1 MTDPTYNAESH
12 HTPESRERDARFVGH
27 EVKADTSKEAVERW
41 QPHSEYEPDEFCM
54 LAQNDGDWV
63 RFDDYSALLAERDSL
78 REEAEGAHAV
88 IAVERAEAL
97 KLREENERLREEN
110 EIRSQSAALALGEI
124 TALRQDVAALRFALR
139 SIANEATW
147 PDALMSDKDIARA
160 ALKGEQP

>member
-1 MTDPTYNAESH
+1 
-12 HTPESRERDARFVGH
+12 
-27 EVKADTSKEAVERW
+27 
-41 QPHSEYEPDEFCM
+41 
-54 LAQNDGDWV
+54 NDGDWV